1 MLAQKNDTVE
11 NNETS
16 ENSETGET
24 VFFIAFPI
32 SKLAA

>member
-24 VFFIAFPI
+24 VFFIAFVMI
-32 SKLAA
+32 KLAA